1 MPFVRRS
8 GYWDADWACCRGR
21 LDYRHRP
28 RRWCRSV
35 DLGLDEFPGGCE
47 LFRKR
52 THGQALSRDRPG
64 NFVGTTMIPE
74 ALRPTS
80 IEPFQISPSTVVG
93 VPKTLPTFATWRGPS
108 IPNTYGGKVVL
119 EFAGEPLFA
128 ELVILRHFQR
138 EGWQGAW
145 IDTYRRRTLSGI
157 DQVSEI
163 PPGPRARLTAI
174 SGHAGSSSGCFD
186 VYVWR
191 GDTFMFAEAKRLGR
205 DRVRTSQVRWLRS
218 ALAVGV
224 PLEALLVVEWS
235 TSPHAV
241 RGSDRIPRR

>member
-1 MPFVRRS
+1 
-8 GYWDADWACCRGR
+8 
-21 LDYRHRP
+21 
-28 RRWCRSV
+28 
-35 DLGLDEFPGGCE
+35 
-47 LFRKR
+47 
-52 THGQALSRDRPG
+52 
-64 NFVGTTMIPE
+64 MIPE

-191 GDTFMFAEAKRLGR
+191 GDTFMFAEAKRLGAIVFGR
-205 DRVRTSQVRWLRS
+205 AKFAGFAQRSRWVFRSRRFSSSSGQLRRMRF
-218 ALAVGV
+218 
-224 PLEALLVVEWS
+224 
-235 TSPHAV
+235 AV
-241 RGSDRIPRR
+241 RIEFLDAEGPR